1 MSDEVE
7 VNLGYLNKDINF
19 QKDFNYNYKK
29 SYEREN
35 DIITGECIL
44 NYLLEN
50 QYTKPFIKENYMM
63 KSDHNSYFQKLNINN
78 YQQRLGDKLKKE
90 KNKQIP
96 LEDSIIKR
104 ILDILYKKDEKK
116 NSLNFK
122 LERNNVKKQL
132 INENKPSYLNTEGN
146 KENKNSFFEKYLLP
160 KIDFKKDNYQKLNED
175 NKNSFDSNKG
185 IFKNTSINKTIEME
199 ENEFRNKIYKNPI
212 NFYSPRLKKNIMPIL
227 RNINGRH
234 SISVKKGKILNDEL
248 SRIHD
253 KKFNLNSYSTKKL
266 DKNKQNEIKNV
277 KIFDKKYHLINLFKD
292 IGKIKSPREIEK
304 TLFSEDEKR
313 YKILK
318 SKNFLMNNIKK

>member
-1 MSDEVE
+1 MTDEVDL
-7 VNLGYLNKDINF
+7 NLGYLNNKINF
-19 QKDFNYNYKK
+19 KKDFNYKYKK
-29 SYEREN
+29 SYERED

-44 NYLLEN
+44 NYLSEN

-63 KSDHNSYFQKLNINN
+63 ESIDKSYFQKLNINN
-78 YQQRLGDKLKKE
+78 YQQRLVDKINKE

-199 ENEFRNKIYKNPI
+199 ENEFRNKIFKNPI
-212 NFYSPRLKKNIMPIL
+212 NFYSPCLKRNIMPIF

-253 KKFNLNSYSTKKL
+253 KKFSIKSYSTKKNNK
-266 DKNKQNEIKNV
+266 DKQNEIKNV

-313 YKILK
+313 YKLLK
-318 SKNFLMNNIKK
+318 SKNFMMNIKK

>member
-1 MSDEVE
+1 MTDEVDL
-7 VNLGYLNKDINF
+7 NLGYLNNKINF
-19 QKDFNYNYKK
+19 KKDFNYKYKK
-29 SYEREN
+29 SYERED

-44 NYLLEN
+44 NYLSEN

-63 KSDHNSYFQKLNINN
+63 KSNDKSYFQKLNINN
-78 YQQRLGDKLKKE
+78 YQQRLGDKINKE

-199 ENEFRNKIYKNPI
+199 ENEFRNKIFKNPI
-212 NFYSPRLKKNIMPIL
+212 NFYSPCLKRNIMPIF

-253 KKFNLNSYSTKKL
+253 KKFSIKSYSTKKNNK
-266 DKNKQNEIKNV
+266 DKQNEIKNV
-277 KIFDKKYHLINLFKD
+277 KIFDKKYRLINLFKD

-313 YKILK
+313 YKLLK
-318 SKNFLMNNIKK
+318 SKNFMMNIKK

>member
-1 MSDEVE
+1 MTDEVDL
-7 VNLGYLNKDINF
+7 NLGYLNNKINF
-19 QKDFNYNYKK
+19 KKDFNYKYKK
-29 SYEREN
+29 SYERED

-44 NYLLEN
+44 NYLSEN

-63 KSDHNSYFQKLNINN
+63 KSNDKSYFQKLNINN
-78 YQQRLGDKLKKE
+78 YQQRLGDKINKE

-199 ENEFRNKIYKNPI
+199 ENEFRNKIFKNPI
-212 NFYSPRLKKNIMPIL
+212 NFYSPCLKRNIMPIF

-253 KKFNLNSYSTKKL
+253 KKFSIKSYSTKKNNK
-266 DKNKQNEIKNV
+266 DKQNEIKNV

-313 YKILK
+313 YKLLK
-318 SKNFLMNNIKK
+318 SKNFMMNIKK

>member
-1 MSDEVE
+1 MTDEVDL
-7 VNLGYLNKDINF
+7 NLGYLNNKINF
-19 QKDFNYNYKK
+19 KKDFNYKYKK
-29 SYEREN
+29 SYERED

-44 NYLLEN
+44 NYLSEN

-63 KSDHNSYFQKLNINN
+63 ESNDKSYFQKLNINN
-78 YQQRLGDKLKKE
+78 YQQRLGDKINKE

-199 ENEFRNKIYKNPI
+199 ENEFRNKIFKNPI
-212 NFYSPRLKKNIMPIL
+212 NFYSPCLKRNIMPIF

-234 SISVKKGKILNDEL
+234 SISVRKGKILNDEL

-253 KKFNLNSYSTKKL
+253 KKFSIKSYSTKKNNK
-266 DKNKQNEIKNV
+266 DKQNEIKNV

-313 YKILK
+313 YKLLK
-318 SKNFLMNNIKK
+318 SKNFMMNIKK

>member
-1 MSDEVE
+1 MTDEVDL
-7 VNLGYLNKDINF
+7 NLGYLNNKINF
-19 QKDFNYNYKK
+19 KKDFNYKYKK
-29 SYEREN
+29 SYERED

-44 NYLLEN
+44 NYLSEN

-63 KSDHNSYFQKLNINN
+63 ESNDKSYFQKLNINN
-78 YQQRLGDKLKKE
+78 YQQRLGDKINKE

-199 ENEFRNKIYKNPI
+199 ENEFRNKIFKNPI
-212 NFYSPRLKKNIMPIL
+212 NFYSPCLKRNIMPIF

-234 SISVKKGKILNDEL
+234 CISVKKGKILNDEL

-253 KKFNLNSYSTKKL
+253 KKFSIKSYSTKKNNK
-266 DKNKQNEIKNV
+266 DKQNEIKNV
-277 KIFDKKYHLINLFKD
+277 KIFDKKYRLINLFKD

-313 YKILK
+313 YKLLK
-318 SKNFLMNNIKK
+318 SKNFMMNIKK

>member
-1 MSDEVE
+1 MTDEVDL
-7 VNLGYLNKDINF
+7 NLGYLNNKINF
-19 QKDFNYNYKK
+19 KKDFNYKYKK
-29 SYEREN
+29 SYERED

-44 NYLLEN
+44 NYLSEN

-63 KSDHNSYFQKLNINN
+63 KSNDKSYFQKLNINN
-78 YQQRLGDKLKKE
+78 YQQRLGDKINKE

-122 LERNNVKKQL
+122 LERNIVKKQL

-160 KIDFKKDNYQKLNED
+160 KIDFKKDNYKKLNED

-199 ENEFRNKIYKNPI
+199 ENEFRNKIFKNPI
-212 NFYSPRLKKNIMPIL
+212 NFYSPCLKRNIMPIF

-234 SISVKKGKILNDEL
+234 CISVKKGKILNDEL

-253 KKFNLNSYSTKKL
+253 KKFSIKSYSTKKNNK
-266 DKNKQNEIKNV
+266 DKQNEIKNV

-313 YKILK
+313 YKLLK
-318 SKNFLMNNIKK
+318 SKNFMMNIKK

>member
-1 MSDEVE
+1 MTDEVDL
-7 VNLGYLNKDINF
+7 NLGYLNNKINF
-19 QKDFNYNYKK
+19 KKDFNYKYKK
-29 SYEREN
+29 SYERED

-44 NYLLEN
+44 NYLSEN

-63 KSDHNSYFQKLNINN
+63 ESNDKSYFQKLNINN
-78 YQQRLGDKLKKE
+78 YQQRLVDKINKE

-199 ENEFRNKIYKNPI
+199 ENEFRNKIFKNPI
-212 NFYSPRLKKNIMPIL
+212 NFYSPCLKRNIMPIF

-234 SISVKKGKILNDEL
+234 CISVKKGKILNDEL

-253 KKFNLNSYSTKKL
+253 KKFSIKSYFTKKNNK
-266 DKNKQNEIKNV
+266 DKQNEIKNV

-313 YKILK
+313 YKLLK
-318 SKNFLMNNIKK
+318 SKNFMMNIKK

>member
-1 MSDEVE
+1 MTDEVDL
-7 VNLGYLNKDINF
+7 NLGYLNNKINF
-19 QKDFNYNYKK
+19 KKDFNYKYKK
-29 SYEREN
+29 SYERED

-44 NYLLEN
+44 NYLSEN

-63 KSDHNSYFQKLNINN
+63 KSNDKPYFQKLNINN
-78 YQQRLGDKLKKE
+78 YQQRLGDKINKE

-185 IFKNTSINKTIEME
+185 IFKNTSINKTIEMD
-199 ENEFRNKIYKNPI
+199 ENEFRNKIFKNPI
-212 NFYSPRLKKNIMPIL
+212 NFYSPCLKRNIMPIF

-234 SISVKKGKILNDEL
+234 CISVKKGKILNDEL

-253 KKFNLNSYSTKKL
+253 KKFSIKSYSTKKNNK
-266 DKNKQNEIKNV
+266 DKQNEIKNV

-313 YKILK
+313 YKLLK
-318 SKNFLMNNIKK
+318 SKKFMMNIKK

>member
-1 MSDEVE
+1 MTDEVDL
-7 VNLGYLNKDINF
+7 NLGYLNNKINF
-19 QKDFNYNYKK
+19 KKDFNYKYKK
-29 SYEREN
+29 SYERED

-44 NYLLEN
+44 NYLSEN

-63 KSDHNSYFQKLNINN
+63 KSNDKPYFQKLNINN
-78 YQQRLGDKLKKE
+78 YQQRLGDKINKE

-160 KIDFKKDNYQKLNED
+160 KIDFKKDNNKKLNED
-175 NKNSFDSNKG
+175 NKNSYDSNKG

-199 ENEFRNKIYKNPI
+199 ENEFRNKIFKNPI
-212 NFYSPRLKKNIMPIL
+212 NFYSPCLKRNIMPIF

-253 KKFNLNSYSTKKL
+253 KKFSIKSYSTKKNNK
-266 DKNKQNEIKNV
+266 DKQNEIKNV

-313 YKILK
+313 YKLLK
-318 SKNFLMNNIKK
+318 SKNFMMNIKK

>member
-1 MSDEVE
+1 MTDEVDL
-7 VNLGYLNKDINF
+7 NLGYLNNKINF
-19 QKDFNYNYKK
+19 KKDFNYKYKK
-29 SYEREN
+29 SYERED

-44 NYLLEN
+44 NYLSEN

-63 KSDHNSYFQKLNINN
+63 ESNDKSYFQKLNINN
-78 YQQRLGDKLKKE
+78 YQQRLGDKINKE

-199 ENEFRNKIYKNPI
+199 ENEFRNKIFKNPI
-212 NFYSPRLKKNIMPIL
+212 NFYSPCLKRNIMPIF

-234 SISVKKGKILNDEL
+234 CISVKKGKILNDEL

-253 KKFNLNSYSTKKL
+253 KKFSIKSYSTKKNNK
-266 DKNKQNEIKNV
+266 DKQNEIKNV

-313 YKILK
+313 YKLLK
-318 SKNFLMNNIKK
+318 SKNFMKNIKK

>member
-1 MSDEVE
+1 MTDEVDL
-7 VNLGYLNKDINF
+7 NLGYLNNKINF
-19 QKDFNYNYKK
+19 KKDFNYKYKK
-29 SYEREN
+29 SYERED

-44 NYLLEN
+44 NYLSEN

-63 KSDHNSYFQKLNINN
+63 KSNDKPYFQKLNINN
-78 YQQRLGDKLKKE
+78 YQQRLDDKINKE

-199 ENEFRNKIYKNPI
+199 ENEFRNKIFKNPI
-212 NFYSPRLKKNIMPIL
+212 NFYSPCLKRNIMPIF

-253 KKFNLNSYSTKKL
+253 KKFSIKSYSTKKNNK
-266 DKNKQNEIKNV
+266 DKQNEIKNV

-313 YKILK
+313 YKLLK
-318 SKNFLMNNIKK
+318 SKNFMMNIKK

>member
-1 MSDEVE
+1 MADEVDL
-7 VNLGYLNKDINF
+7 NLGYLNNKINF
-19 QKDFNYNYKK
+19 KKDFNYKYKK
-29 SYEREN
+29 SYERED

-44 NYLLEN
+44 NYLSEN

-63 KSDHNSYFQKLNINN
+63 ESNDKSYFQKLNINN
-78 YQQRLGDKLKKE
+78 YQQRLGDKINKE

-199 ENEFRNKIYKNPI
+199 ENEFRNKIFKNPI
-212 NFYSPRLKKNIMPIL
+212 NFYSPCLKRNIMPIF

-253 KKFNLNSYSTKKL
+253 KKFSIKSYSTKKNNK
-266 DKNKQNEIKNV
+266 DKQNEIKNV

-313 YKILK
+313 YKLLK
-318 SKNFLMNNIKK
+318 SKNFMMNIKK

>member
-1 MSDEVE
+1 MSDEVDL
-7 VNLGYLNKDINF
+7 NLGYLNNKINF
-19 QKDFNYNYKK
+19 KKDFNYKYKK
-29 SYEREN
+29 SYERED

-44 NYLLEN
+44 NYLSEN

-63 KSDHNSYFQKLNINN
+63 KSNDKPYFQKLNINN

-199 ENEFRNKIYKNPI
+199 ENEFRNKIFKNPI
-212 NFYSPRLKKNIMPIL
+212 NFYSPCLKRNIMPIF
-227 RNINGRH
+227 NINGRH

-253 KKFNLNSYSTKKL
+253 KKFSIKSYSTKKNNK
-266 DKNKQNEIKNV
+266 DKQNEIKNV

-313 YKILK
+313 YKLLK
-318 SKNFLMNNIKK
+318 SKNFMMNIKK

>member
-1 MSDEVE
+1 MSDEVDL
-7 VNLGYLNKDINF
+7 NLGYLNNKINF
-19 QKDFNYNYKK
+19 KKDFNYKYKK
-29 SYEREN
+29 SYERED

-44 NYLLEN
+44 NYLSEN

-63 KSDHNSYFQKLNINN
+63 ESNDKSYFQKLNINN
-78 YQQRLGDKLKKE
+78 YQQRLGDKINKE

-160 KIDFKKDNYQKLNED
+160 KIDFKKDNNKKLNED

-185 IFKNTSINKTIEME
+185 IFKNTSINKTIEIE

-212 NFYSPRLKKNIMPIL
+212 NFYSPCLKRNIMPIF

-253 KKFNLNSYSTKKL
+253 KKFSIKSYSTKKNNK
-266 DKNKQNEIKNV
+266 DKQNEIKNV

-313 YKILK
+313 YKLLK
-318 SKNFLMNNIKK
+318 SKNFMMNIKK

>member
-1 MSDEVE
+1 MTDEVDL
-7 VNLGYLNKDINF
+7 NLGYLNNKINF
-19 QKDFNYNYKK
+19 KKDFNYKYKK
-29 SYEREN
+29 SYERED

-44 NYLLEN
+44 NYLSEN

-63 KSDHNSYFQKLNINN
+63 ESNDKSYFQKLNINN
-78 YQQRLGDKLKKE
+78 YQQRLGDKINKE

-199 ENEFRNKIYKNPI
+199 ENEFRNKIFKNPI
-212 NFYSPRLKKNIMPIL
+212 NFYSPCLKRNIMPIF

-253 KKFNLNSYSTKKL
+253 KKFSIKSYSTKKNNK
-266 DKNKQNEIKNV
+266 DKQNEIKNL
-277 KIFDKKYHLINLFKD
+277 KIFY
-292 IGKIKSPREIEK
+292 
-304 TLFSEDEKR
+304 
-313 YKILK
+313 
-318 SKNFLMNNIKK
+318 

>member
-1 MSDEVE
+1 MDL
-7 VNLGYLNKDINF
+7 NLGYLNNKINF
-19 QKDFNYNYKK
+19 KKDFNYKYKK
-29 SYEREN
+29 SYERED

-44 NYLLEN
+44 NYLSEN

-63 KSDHNSYFQKLNINN
+63 KSNDKPYFQKLNINN
-78 YQQRLGDKLKKE
+78 YQQRLVDKINKE

-175 NKNSFDSNKG
+175 NKNSLDSNKG

-199 ENEFRNKIYKNPI
+199 ENEFRNKIFKNPI
-212 NFYSPRLKKNIMPIL
+212 NFYSPCLKRNIMPIF

-234 SISVKKGKILNDEL
+234 CISVKKGKILNDEL

-253 KKFNLNSYSTKKL
+253 KKFSIKSYSTKKNNK
-266 DKNKQNEIKNV
+266 DKQNEIKNV
-277 KIFDKKYHLINLFKD
+277 KIFDKKYRLINLFKD

-313 YKILK
+313 YKLFK
-318 SKNFLMNNIKK
+318 SKNFMMNIKK

>member
-1 MSDEVE
+1 MTDEVDL
-7 VNLGYLNKDINF
+7 NLGYLNNKINF
-19 QKDFNYNYKK
+19 KKDFNYKYKK
-29 SYEREN
+29 SYERED

-44 NYLLEN
+44 NYLSEN

-63 KSDHNSYFQKLNINN
+63 KSNDKPYFQKLNINN
-78 YQQRLGDKLKKE
+78 YQQRLGDKINKE

-175 NKNSFDSNKG
+175 NKNSFDSNKD

-199 ENEFRNKIYKNPI
+199 ENEFRNKIFKNPI
-212 NFYSPRLKKNIMPIL
+212 NFYSPCLKRNIMPIF

-234 SISVKKGKILNDEL
+234 SISVRKGKILNDEL

-253 KKFNLNSYSTKKL
+253 KKFSIKSYSTKKNNK
-266 DKNKQNEIKNV
+266 DKQNEIKNV

>member
-1 MSDEVE
+1 MTDEVDL
-7 VNLGYLNKDINF
+7 NLGYLNNKINF
-19 QKDFNYNYKK
+19 KKDFNYKYKK
-29 SYEREN
+29 SYERED

-44 NYLLEN
+44 NYLSEN

-63 KSDHNSYFQKLNINN
+63 ESNDKSYFQKLNINN
-78 YQQRLGDKLKKE
+78 YQQRLVDKINKE

-199 ENEFRNKIYKNPI
+199 ENEFRNKIFKNPI
-212 NFYSPRLKKNIMPIL
+212 NFYSPCLKRNIMPIF

-234 SISVKKGKILNDEL
+234 SISVRKGKILNDEL

-253 KKFNLNSYSTKKL
+253 KKFSIKSYSTKKNNK
-266 DKNKQNEIKNV
+266 DKQNEIKNV

-313 YKILK
+313 YKLLK
-318 SKNFLMNNIKK
+318 SKNFMMNIKK

>member
-1 MSDEVE
+1 MTDEVDL
-7 VNLGYLNKDINF
+7 NLGYLNNKINF
-19 QKDFNYNYKK
+19 KKDFNYKYKK
-29 SYEREN
+29 SYERED

-44 NYLLEN
+44 NYLSEN

-63 KSDHNSYFQKLNINN
+63 KSNDKPYFQKLNINN

-122 LERNNVKKQL
+122 LERNNVKNQL

-199 ENEFRNKIYKNPI
+199 ENEFRNKIFKNPI
-212 NFYSPRLKKNIMPIL
+212 NFYSPCLKRNIMPIF

-234 SISVKKGKILNDEL
+234 CISVKKGKILNDEL

-253 KKFNLNSYSTKKL
+253 KKFSIKSYSTKKNNK
-266 DKNKQNEIKNV
+266 DKQNEIKNV

-313 YKILK
+313 YKLLK
-318 SKNFLMNNIKK
+318 SKKFMMNIKK

>member
-1 MSDEVE
+1 MTDEVDL
-7 VNLGYLNKDINF
+7 NLGYLNNKINF
-19 QKDFNYNYKK
+19 KKDFNYKYKK
-29 SYEREN
+29 SYERED

-44 NYLLEN
+44 NYLSEN

-63 KSDHNSYFQKLNINN
+63 KSNDKPYFQKLNINN
-78 YQQRLGDKLKKE
+78 YQQRLGDKINKE
-90 KNKQIP
+90 KNKQIQ

-104 ILDILYKKDEKK
+104 MLDILYKKDEKK

-199 ENEFRNKIYKNPI
+199 ENEFRNKIFKNPI
-212 NFYSPRLKKNIMPIL
+212 NFYSPCLKRNIMPIF

-253 KKFNLNSYSTKKL
+253 KKFSIKSYSTKKNNK
-266 DKNKQNEIKNV
+266 DKQNEIKNV
-277 KIFDKKYHLINLFKD
+277 KKFDKKYHLINLFKD

-313 YKILK
+313 YKLLK
-318 SKNFLMNNIKK
+318 SKNFMMNIKK

>member
-1 MSDEVE
+1 MTDEVDL
-7 VNLGYLNKDINF
+7 NLGYLNNKINF
-19 QKDFNYNYKK
+19 KKDFNYKYKK
-29 SYEREN
+29 SYERED

-44 NYLLEN
+44 NYLSEN

-63 KSDHNSYFQKLNINN
+63 ESNDKSYFQKLNINN
-78 YQQRLGDKLKKE
+78 YQQRLGDKINKE

-104 ILDILYKKDEKK
+104 FLDILYKKDEKK

-199 ENEFRNKIYKNPI
+199 ENEFRNKIFKNPI
-212 NFYSPRLKKNIMPIL
+212 NFYSPCLKRNIMPIF

-234 SISVKKGKILNDEL
+234 CISVKKGKILNDEL

-253 KKFNLNSYSTKKL
+253 KKFSIKSYSTKKNNK
-266 DKNKQNEIKNV
+266 DKQNEIKNV

-313 YKILK
+313 YKLLK
-318 SKNFLMNNIKK
+318 SKNFMMNIKK

>member
-1 MSDEVE
+1 MTDEVDL
-7 VNLGYLNKDINF
+7 NLGYLNNKINF
-19 QKDFNYNYKK
+19 KKDFNYKYKK
-29 SYEREN
+29 SYERED

-44 NYLLEN
+44 NYLSEN

-63 KSDHNSYFQKLNINN
+63 KSNDKSYFQKLNINN
-78 YQQRLGDKLKKE
+78 YQQRLGDKINKE

-122 LERNNVKKQL
+122 LERNIVKKQL

-199 ENEFRNKIYKNPI
+199 ENEFRNKIFKNPI
-212 NFYSPRLKKNIMPIL
+212 NFYSPCLKRNIMPIF

-234 SISVKKGKILNDEL
+234 CISVKKGKILNDEL

-253 KKFNLNSYSTKKL
+253 KKFSIKSYSTKKNNK
-266 DKNKQNEIKNV
+266 DKQNEIKNV

-313 YKILK
+313 YKLLK
-318 SKNFLMNNIKK
+318 SKNFMMNIKK

>member
-1 MSDEVE
+1 MSDAKAL
-7 VNLGYLNKDINF
+7 NLGYFDENINNG
-19 QKDFNYNYKK
+19 KDFNFIYKK
-29 SYEREN
+29 SYEKE
-35 DIITGECIL
+35 DHIIMGECIL

-63 KSDHNSYFQKLNINN
+63 KSNDKSYFQKLNINN
-78 YQQRLGDKLKKE
+78 YQQRLGDKINKE

-199 ENEFRNKIYKNPI
+199 ENEFRNKIFKNPI
-212 NFYSPRLKKNIMPIL
+212 NFYSPCLKRNIMPIF

-234 SISVKKGKILNDEL
+234 CISVKKGKILNDEL

-253 KKFNLNSYSTKKL
+253 KKFSIKSYSTKKNNK
-266 DKNKQNEIKNV
+266 DKQNEIKYV

-313 YKILK
+313 YKLLK
-318 SKNFLMNNIKK
+318 SKNFMMNIKK

>member
-1 MSDEVE
+1 MTDEVDL
-7 VNLGYLNKDINF
+7 NLGYLNNKINF
-19 QKDFNYNYKK
+19 KKDFNYKYKK
-29 SYEREN
+29 SYERED

-44 NYLLEN
+44 NYLSEN

-63 KSDHNSYFQKLNINN
+63 ESNDKSYFQKLNINN
-78 YQQRLGDKLKKE
+78 YQQRLVDKINKE

-199 ENEFRNKIYKNPI
+199 ENEFRNKIFKNPI
-212 NFYSPRLKKNIMPIL
+212 NFYSPCLKRNIMPIF

-234 SISVKKGKILNDEL
+234 CISVKKGKILNDEL

-253 KKFNLNSYSTKKL
+253 KKFSIKSYSTKKNNK
-266 DKNKQNEIKNV
+266 DKQNEIKNV

-313 YKILK
+313 YKLFK
-318 SKNFLMNNIKK
+318 SKNFMMNIKK

>member
-1 MSDEVE
+1 MTDEVDL
-7 VNLGYLNKDINF
+7 NLGYLNNKINF
-19 QKDFNYNYKK
+19 KKDFNYKYKK
-29 SYEREN
+29 SYERED

-44 NYLLEN
+44 NYLSEN

-63 KSDHNSYFQKLNINN
+63 KSNDKPYFQKLNINN
-78 YQQRLGDKLKKE
+78 YQQRLGDKINKE

-132 INENKPSYLNTEGN
+132 INENKPSYLNTDGN

-185 IFKNTSINKTIEME
+185 IFKNTSINKTIEMD
-199 ENEFRNKIYKNPI
+199 ENEFRNKIFKNPI
-212 NFYSPRLKKNIMPIL
+212 NFYSPCLKRNIMPIF

-234 SISVKKGKILNDEL
+234 CISVKKGKILNDEL

-253 KKFNLNSYSTKKL
+253 KKFSIKSYSTKKNNK
-266 DKNKQNEIKNV
+266 DKQNEIKNV

-313 YKILK
+313 YKLLK
-318 SKNFLMNNIKK
+318 SKKFMMNIKK

>member
-1 MSDEVE
+1 MTDEVDL
-7 VNLGYLNKDINF
+7 NLGYLNNKINF
-19 QKDFNYNYKK
+19 KKDFNYKYKK
-29 SYEREN
+29 SYERED

-44 NYLLEN
+44 NYLSEN

-63 KSDHNSYFQKLNINN
+63 KSNDKPYFQKLNINN
-78 YQQRLGDKLKKE
+78 YQQRLGDKINKE

-199 ENEFRNKIYKNPI
+199 ENEFRNKIFKNPI
-212 NFYSPRLKKNIMPIL
+212 NFYSPCLKRNIMPIF

-234 SISVKKGKILNDEL
+234 CISVKKGKILNDEL

-253 KKFNLNSYSTKKL
+253 KKFSIKSYSTKKNNK
-266 DKNKQNEIKNV
+266 DKQNEIKNV
-277 KIFDKKYHLINLFKD
+277 KIFDKKYRLINLFKD

-313 YKILK
+313 YKLLK
-318 SKNFLMNNIKK
+318 SKNFMMNIKK

>member
-1 MSDEVE
+1 MTDEVDL
-7 VNLGYLNKDINF
+7 NLGYLNNKINF
-19 QKDFNYNYKK
+19 KKDFNYKYKK
-29 SYEREN
+29 SYERED

-44 NYLLEN
+44 NYLSEN

-63 KSDHNSYFQKLNINN
+63 ESNDKSYFQKLNINN
-78 YQQRLGDKLKKE
+78 YQQRLGDKINKE

-122 LERNNVKKQL
+122 LERNNVKKRL

-199 ENEFRNKIYKNPI
+199 ENEFRNKIFKNPI
-212 NFYSPRLKKNIMPIL
+212 NFYSPCLKRNIMPIF

-253 KKFNLNSYSTKKL
+253 KKFSIKSYSTKKNNK
-266 DKNKQNEIKNV
+266 DKQNEIKNV

-313 YKILK
+313 YKLLK
-318 SKNFLMNNIKK
+318 SKNFMMNIKK

>member
-1 MSDEVE
+1 MTDEVDL
-7 VNLGYLNKDINF
+7 NLGYLNNKINF
-19 QKDFNYNYKK
+19 KKDFNYKYKK
-29 SYEREN
+29 SYERED

-44 NYLLEN
+44 NYLSEN

-63 KSDHNSYFQKLNINN
+63 KSNDKPYFQKLNINN
-78 YQQRLGDKLKKE
+78 YQQRLGDKINKE

-199 ENEFRNKIYKNPI
+199 ENEFRNKIFKNPI
-212 NFYSPRLKKNIMPIL
+212 NFYSPCLKRNIMPIF

-234 SISVKKGKILNDEL
+234 CISVKKGKILNDEL

-253 KKFNLNSYSTKKL
+253 KKFSIKSYSTKKNNK
-266 DKNKQNEIKNV
+266 DKQNEIKNV

>member
-1 MSDEVE
+1 MTDEVDL
-7 VNLGYLNKDINF
+7 NLGYLNNKINF
-19 QKDFNYNYKK
+19 KKDFNYKYKK
-29 SYEREN
+29 SYERED

-44 NYLLEN
+44 NYLSEN

-63 KSDHNSYFQKLNINN
+63 ESNDKSYFQKLNINN
-78 YQQRLGDKLKKE
+78 YQQRLGDKINKE

-122 LERNNVKKQL
+122 LEKNNVKKQL

-199 ENEFRNKIYKNPI
+199 ENEFRNKIFKNPI
-212 NFYSPRLKKNIMPIL
+212 NFYSPCLKRNIMPIF

-234 SISVKKGKILNDEL
+234 CISVKKGKILNDEL

-253 KKFNLNSYSTKKL
+253 KKFSIKSYSTKKNNK
-266 DKNKQNEIKNV
+266 DKQNEIKNV

-304 TLFSEDEKR
+304 TLFSEDERR
-313 YKILK
+313 YKLLK
-318 SKNFLMNNIKK
+318 SKNFMMNIKK

>member
-1 MSDEVE
+1 MTDEVDL
-7 VNLGYLNKDINF
+7 NLGYLNNKINF
-19 QKDFNYNYKK
+19 KKDFNYKYKK
-29 SYEREN
+29 SYERED

-44 NYLLEN
+44 NYLSEN

-63 KSDHNSYFQKLNINN
+63 ESNDKSYFQKLNINN
-78 YQQRLGDKLKKE
+78 YQQRLGDKINKE

-199 ENEFRNKIYKNPI
+199 ENEFRNKIFKNPI
-212 NFYSPRLKKNIMPIL
+212 NFYSPCLKRNIMPIF

-234 SISVKKGKILNDEL
+234 YISVKKGKILNDEL

-253 KKFNLNSYSTKKL
+253 KKFSIKSYSTKKNNK
-266 DKNKQNEIKNV
+266 DKQNEIKNV
-277 KIFDKKYHLINLFKD
+277 KIFDKKYPLINLFKD

-313 YKILK
+313 YKLLK
-318 SKNFLMNNIKK
+318 SKNFMMNIKK

>member
-1 MSDEVE
+1 MTDEVDL
-7 VNLGYLNKDINF
+7 NLGYLNNKINF
-19 QKDFNYNYKK
+19 KKDFNYKYKK
-29 SYEREN
+29 SYERED

-44 NYLLEN
+44 NYLSEN

-63 KSDHNSYFQKLNINN
+63 ESNDKSYFQKLNINN
-78 YQQRLGDKLKKE
+78 YQQRLVDKINKE

-199 ENEFRNKIYKNPI
+199 ENEFRNKIFKNPI
-212 NFYSPRLKKNIMPIL
+212 NFYSPCLKRNIMPIF

-234 SISVKKGKILNDEL
+234 CISVKKGKILNDEL

-253 KKFNLNSYSTKKL
+253 KKFSIKSYSTKKNNK
-266 DKNKQNEIKNV
+266 DKQNEIKNV

-313 YKILK
+313 YKLLK
-318 SKNFLMNNIKK
+318 SKNFMMNIKK